1 VAFTPGEAFF
11 VDGTGERTLRLSFS
25 SVPASRIDDGV
36 RRLADAIRVA
46 LRRPVGRRAVGVPVP
61 VV

>member
-1 VAFTPGEAFF
+1 
-11 VDGTGERTLRLSFS
+11 
-25 SVPASRIDDGV
+25 V